1 MKDKLIIIENYK
13 NKFVIKNKKLK
24 NKNKIHKL

>member
-13 NKFVIKNKKLK
+13 NKFVKKNKKLK
-24 NKNKIHKL
+24 NKNKMHK

>member
-13 NKFVIKNKKLK
+13 NKFVKKNKKLK

>member
-13 NKFVIKNKKLK
+13 NKFVKKNKKLK
-24 NKNKIHKL
+24 NKNKMHKQ

>member
-13 NKFVIKNKKLK
+13 NKFVKKNKKLK
-24 NKNKIHKL
+24 NKNKMHKL